1 MKVLNESI
9 KSVLHVCSNHNLHSW
24 KRFFDNPKEKGD
36 ARDKGDADSQKLKKK
51 VKKRFMGSLCRM
63 MMARDYE
70 FIKKVFYHLAVV
82 SLNKSNCF
90 KLTIYVLF
98 FEKTINLLF
107 TARTKA
113 VEESNEFI
121 TEICGMR

>member
-24 KRFFDNPKEKGD
+24 KRFFDNPKDKGD

-70 FIKKVFYHLAVV
+70 FIKQIFYHLAVV
-82 SLNKSNCF
+82 SMNKSNCF
-90 KLTIYVLF
+90 KFTIYVLF
-98 FEKTINLLF
+98 IQKTINLFLQQGQKQLK
-107 TARTKA
+107 KA
-113 VEESNEFI
+113 ISLLLKYVE
-121 TEICGMR
+121 